1 MNYSLL
7 INAKTM
13 VWERTLVVKWD
24 HNLENSIGNDMTVI
38 GDKTTVNNSKLQL
51 LIILKFINLMGSKY
65 C

>member
-1 MNYSLL
+1 
-7 INAKTM
+7 M